1 VERPRVGINNI
12 CDVRVFDELLT
23 TVNKVHVKN
32 FNSLDDYPD
41 MILFEGWLNKDD
53 GVALLE

>member
-1 VERPRVGINNI
+1 MGVPET
-12 CDVRVFDELLT
+12 VRVFDELLT
-23 TVNKVHVKN
+23 TVNKVYVKN